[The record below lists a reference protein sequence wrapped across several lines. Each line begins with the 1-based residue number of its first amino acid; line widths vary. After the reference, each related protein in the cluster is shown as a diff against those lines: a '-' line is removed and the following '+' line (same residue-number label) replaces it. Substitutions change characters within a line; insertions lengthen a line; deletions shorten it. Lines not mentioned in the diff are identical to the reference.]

1 MNPKPPT
8 TTHATSQARPS
19 ASPDVVDWLFAKL
32 LTMFGRG
39 WADLWHDIPIATVKA
54 DWRHAL
60 SCYDADTIRLA
71 YESMHRDARQFP
83 PNLSEFSALC
93 RQFRRVGP
101 HVLAITDN
109 RRDPPPAGFQSLRNI
124 LKKAQP

>member
-8 TTHATSQARPS
+8 TRTTSPGNPS
-19 ASPDVVDWLFAKL
+19 ASPDVVDWLFAKF
-32 LTMFGRG
+32 LTMFGRA

-54 DWRHAL
+54 DWRGAL
-60 SCYDADTIRLA
+60 ACYDAECIRLA
-71 YESMHRDARQFP
+71 FESMHRDARQFP

-101 HVLAITDN
+101 HALAITDN
-109 RRDPPPAGFQSLRNI
+109 RRDPPPAGFQSLRDI
-124 LKKAQP
+124 LAKAKR